1 MLTVR
6 VIVAAILVV
15 VGSVFSVRGQDDDL
29 LKTLGAV
36 DQKQRPQLA
45 RRLRLFIDHQRNSR
59 WDELY
64 KLIDK
69 VNADHWRGKDFATMM
84 VKFGHIDF
92 VPEHS
97 KADDDHGLQYRVY
110 GGVKVGR
117 EGKPIWFRGGLVAY
131 LQEGD
136 WYFTPYFLQYDRLG
150 SPLRCTDA
158 VR

>member
-1 MLTVR
+1 MFPVR
-6 VIVAAILVV
+6 VMAVAILVMV
-15 VGSVFSVRGQDDDL
+15 AVCPVRSQDDDL

-45 RRLRLFIDHQRNSR
+45 RRLRLFMDHQRNRR

-69 VNADHWRGKDFATMM
+69 VNAEHWRGKDFAAMM
-84 VKFGHIDF
+84 TRFGHIDF
-92 VPEHS
+92 APERS
-97 KADDDHGLQYRVY
+97 QADDDHGLQYRVY
-110 GGVKVGR
+110 GCVKVSR
-117 EGKPIWFRGGLVAY
+117 EEKPIWFRGGLVAY
-131 LQEGD
+131 LQEDD

-150 SPLRCTDA
+150 SPLRCTDV